1 MRLNLNNEPDLVVT
15 RGGML
20 VSDTQRNFSNM
31 VSDTQRNFN
40 FYKNIL
46 NGNQKT
52 WSNGYLKIS
61 NDGELVNVG
70 TNNKSGNV
78 KGKNNNMKNYKE
90 MTEEEVAALNFWI
103 DQREVEAIAEQEHWD
118 YIAYGQEEAEARR
131 EYFSKHPY
139 EPYDSPDFV
148 FERD

>member
-1 MRLNLNNEPDLVVT
+1 
-15 RGGML
+15 ML

-90 MTEEEVAALNFWI
+90 MTEEEMAALNFWI
-103 DQREVEAIAEQEHWD
+103 DQREAEAIAEQEHWD
-118 YIAYGQEEAEARR
+118 YIAYGQAEQEARR